1 VIERPFRDLPLGPIG
16 PAVAVRSTTVVFL
29 EPLLVLA
36 AEIDFKHDALDLATA
51 VPQVG
56 FDFPIGT
63 KKIGIVLQLAPARYA
78 GVESLAVVTA
88 AVSCLVIRLRPVGL
102 EHAQA
107 ARTRTINIRIDEERR
122 TLIDRAAEAA
132 GKDRTQF
139 VLDAATREATTVLL
153 DQRYFQLDTEAFAKF
168 NAALDASPAENP
180 RLRELLSRK
189 APWER

>member
-1 VIERPFRDLPLGPIG
+1 MSATGSIDDVLTVCIQDAKVGDID
-16 PAVAVRSTTVVFL
+16 VSTWASHREQTM
-29 EPLLVLA
+29 A
-36 AEIDFKHDALDLATA
+36 ATA
-51 VPQVG
+51 
-56 FDFPIGT
+56 T
-63 KKIGIVLQLAPARYA
+63 
-78 GVESLAVVTA
+78 
-88 AVSCLVIRLRPVGL
+88 
-102 EHAQA
+102 A
-107 ARTRTINIRIDEERR
+107 ARTRTINIRIEEERR

-153 DQRYFQLDTEAFAKF
+153 DQRYFQLDTDAFAKF